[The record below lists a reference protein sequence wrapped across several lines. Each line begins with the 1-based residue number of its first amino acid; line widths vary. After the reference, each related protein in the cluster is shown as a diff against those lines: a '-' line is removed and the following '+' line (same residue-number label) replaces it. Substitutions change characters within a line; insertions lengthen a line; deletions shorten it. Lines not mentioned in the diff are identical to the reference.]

1 MYSEFWQVII
11 KEDHKE
17 RIVFIVPS
25 GHYKFNRLPCGLP
38 NSPASFQRLMD
49 TVLRNSLRIE
59 CFTYIDDVVV
69 YCRTAEEHTLRLGN
83 ILQKIDE
90 ANLQLH
96 LGKCVFA
103 QWQVQYLGFT
113 LSANV
118 VSASHDKVKVVGE
131 YPTPA
136 IVNDVRPFLG
146 LASFYRR
153 LERKFAE
160 IAKPLT
166 QLIRKGQELP
176 GNSPSKKLLSV

>member
-1 MYSEFWQVII
+1 
-11 KEDHKE
+11 
-17 RIVFIVPS
+17 
-25 GHYKFNRLPCGLP
+25 
-38 NSPASFQRLMD
+38 
-49 TVLRNSLRIE
+49 
-59 CFTYIDDVVV
+59 
-69 YCRTAEEHTLRLGN
+69 
-83 ILQKIDE
+83 
-90 ANLQLH
+90 
-96 LGKCVFA
+96 
-103 QWQVQYLGFT
+103 VQYLGFT